1 MCGKVSLPNLDKKV
15 KLAGWVSKRRDHG
28 QLIFIDLRD
37 KSGIMQI
44 VFNPEVSQETHIKAK
59 ELRSEWVISV
69 EGYVKKRLD
78 GAENIEIPTGDL
90 ELIVESIEILS
101 KSKTPP
107 FEITDSNEI
116 SEEIR
121 LKYRYLDL
129 RRNSMQK
136 KIKLRHEVTQFMW
149 NYLSKKDFTHIETP
163 ILIKS
168 TPEGARDYVVPSRIK
183 NGAFYALPQSP
194 QQMKQI
200 LMVSKIGKRINNSL

>member
-1 MCGKVSLPNLDKKV
+1 MCGKVSLPNLNKKV
-15 KLAGWVSKRRDHG
+15 KLAGWVGKRRDHG

-44 VFNPEVSQETHIKAK
+44 VFNPEISPKTHIKAK

-69 EGYVKKRLD
+69 EGYVKNRLE
-78 GAENIEIPTGDL
+78 GAENTEISTGKL

-107 FEITDSNEI
+107 FEISDSNEI

-129 RRNSMQK
+129 RRN
-136 KIKLRHEVTQFMW
+136 KLH
-149 NYLSKKDFTHIETP
+149 
-163 ILIKS
+163 
-168 TPEGARDYVVPSRIK
+168 K
-183 NGAFYALPQSP
+183 N
-194 QQMKQI
+194 I
-200 LMVSKIGKRINNSL
+200 